1 MHPNRVRTWREWL
14 FETFGRGGYFS
25 LRPMPMTDAEREQ
38 QAEKATPPSDVT
50 QLNLDAYL
58 PTRNSRSQSR

>member
-25 LRPMPMTDAEREQ
+25 LRPLPLTEAERQ
-38 QAEKATPPSDVT
+38 QLAENAAPQKDVT
-50 QLNLDAYL
+50 RLNLDAD
-58 PTRNSRSQSR
+58 PPKRPRT